1 MAQSKMNV
9 FHFHIVDDES
19 FPYQSRTFPELSDA
33 GAYDAAHV
41 YSQDDIAD
49 IIEFARQRGIRVL
62 VEFDSP
68 GLIFK
73 KKRKRRKLFV
83 CD

>member
-1 MAQSKMNV
+1 MNV
-9 FHFHIVDDES
+9 FHFHIVDDQA
-19 FPYQSRTFPELSDA
+19 FPYESRTFPELSGA

-41 YSQDDIAD
+41 YSQDDIAS

-68 GLIFK
+68 GLKITEK
-73 KKRKRRKLFV
+73 N
-83 CD
+83 

>member
-1 MAQSKMNV
+1 
-9 FHFHIVDDES
+9 
-19 FPYQSRTFPELSDA
+19 LSDA
-33 GAYDAAHV
+33 GAYNGAHV

>member
-33 GAYDAAHV
+33 GAYDSAHV
-41 YSQDDIAD
+41 YSQDDIAS

-68 GLIFK
+68 GLIIK
-73 KKRKRRKLFV
+73 RKRKKRKSFFL
-83 CD
+83 